1 MNKIDIRY
9 KTGDITPNGF
19 EVIELRLK
27 PVYKMRKRI
36 TIKKNVF
43 NKKYAGKKGWVY
55 TDSEF
60 GITWYELDKFPGQML
75 RFRDIECT
83 Y

>member
-1 MNKIDIRY
+1 MNTLNIRY
-9 KTGDITPNGF
+9 KSGDTTANGF

-27 PVYKMRKRI
+27 PIYKMRKRV

-43 NKKYAGKKGWVY
+43 QKKYAGKKGWIY
-55 TDSEF
+55 TDGEL
-60 GITWYELDKFPGQML
+60 GTWYELDDFPGKQL
-75 RFRDIECT
+75 RFMDIECT